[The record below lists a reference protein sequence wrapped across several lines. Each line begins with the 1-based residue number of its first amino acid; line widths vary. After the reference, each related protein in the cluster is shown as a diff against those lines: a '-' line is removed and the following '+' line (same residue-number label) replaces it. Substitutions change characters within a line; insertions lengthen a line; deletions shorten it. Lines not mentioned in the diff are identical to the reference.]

1 MKRIYRGWFL
11 SNTQDGQ
18 LQAVKGNQRIIGP
31 TEQSIKEEIDRLSLE
46 ELMEDIDNE

>member
-1 MKRIYRGWFL
+1 MRRIYRGWFL
-11 SNTQDGQ
+11 SHTQDGQ

-31 TEQSIKEEIDRLSLE
+31 TEQSIREEIDRLSLE